1 MSQRQRILPALNYL
15 RDIKMGIFDKLFGKK
30 SEPVLEASKT
40 TKEKKPRKPK
50 VKKEVPTSSDKEKAT
65 AEGLPY
71 VNILKMEIDPYDI
84 NSGAFE
90 LDFNDKFVLNLIRA
104 GYKIRDDDTDTI
116 IVDRWFQTVC
126 RNVALELYEQQQADP
141 ENRAQASDMR
151 VVRARDL
158 GDGRTEV
165 S

>member
-1 MSQRQRILPALNYL
+1 MPALNYL
-15 RDIKMGIFDKLFGKK
+15 KDTKMGIFDKLFGKK
-30 SEPVLEASKT
+30 PEPVVEAPKPV
-40 TKEKKPRKPK
+40 KEKKPRKPK
-50 VKKEVPTSSDKEKAT
+50 VKKEPATVSDKQKA
-65 AEGLPY
+65 EELGLPY
-71 VNILKMEIDPYDI
+71 VNILKMELDPYDI

-141 ENRAQASDMR
+141 ENRAQATDMR
-151 VVRARDL
+151 VVRAKDI

>member
-1 MSQRQRILPALNYL
+1 
-15 RDIKMGIFDKLFGKK
+15 MGIFDKLFGKK
-30 SEPVLEASKT
+30 PEPVVEAPKPV
-40 TKEKKPRKPK
+40 KEKKPRKPK
-50 VKKEVPTSSDKEKAT
+50 VKKEPATVSDKQKA
-65 AEGLPY
+65 EELGLPY
-71 VNILKMEIDPYDI
+71 VNILKMELDPYDI

-104 GYKIRDDDTDTI
+104 GYKMRDDDSDTI

-141 ENRAQASDMR
+141 ENRAQATDMR
-151 VVRARDL
+151 VVRAKDI

>member
-1 MSQRQRILPALNYL
+1 MR
-15 RDIKMGIFDKLFGKK
+15 IFDKFFGKK
-30 SEPVLEASKT
+30 EPLPEPVKPPEMPKV
-40 TKEKKPRKPK
+40 KKPRKPK
-50 VKKEVPTSSDKEKAT
+50 EKKIQAVQSDKEKANT
-65 AEGLPY
+65 EGLPY

-104 GYKIRDDDTDTI
+104 GYKMRDDDTDTI

-141 ENRAQASDMR
+141 ENRAMASDMR
-151 VVRARDL
+151 VVKAKDL
-158 GDGRTEV
+158 GNGRTEV

>member
-1 MSQRQRILPALNYL
+1 
-15 RDIKMGIFDKLFGKK
+15 MGLFDRFFGKK
-30 SEPVLEASKT
+30 PETVVEAPKPV
-40 TKEKKPRKPK
+40 KEKKPRKPK
-50 VKKEVPTSSDKEKAT
+50 EKKEAPTSSDKEKAN

-71 VNILKMEIDPYDI
+71 VNILKMELDPYDI

-141 ENRAQASDMR
+141 ENRAQATDMR
-151 VVRARDL
+151 VVRAKDL